1 MDLFLTVSTRSSFM
15 YTVCV
20 CVQGGDVVV
29 VKVGVGGVEE
39 GKCQVTFRERTLE
52 IRFQTR

>member
-1 MDLFLTVSTRSSFM
+1 M

-29 VKVGVGGVEE
+29 VKVGMGGVEE

>member
-1 MDLFLTVSTRSSFM
+1 M
-15 YTVCV
+15 YYCVCVCVCV

-29 VKVGVGGVEE
+29 VKVGVERVEE

-52 IRFQTR
+52 IQFQTR